1 MPCQSLILKY
11 LYRLVIRWRQLDAPS
26 PLNKTISTW
35 HKFTCNV
42 IIVWCNASC
51 ILATLTIMA
60 QFSQTQ
66 TSCYLPM
73 IYSIDKPSQVH
84 GVTWPVFVP
93 TVHYLLSQ
101 ASLQHE
107 QGAQPRQQLWQ
118 WQGPWLGP
126 HLQPGGWV
134 DWQFGSWFCQNCQ
147 NLWWSTFALGVKF
160 WFTNIP
166 RPRL

>member
-11 LYRLVIRWRQLDAPS
+11 LHRLVIRQRQLDAPF

-35 HKFTCNV
+35 HKFACNV
-42 IIVWCNASC
+42 IIVRHNASC

-60 QFSQTQ
+60 QFSRTW

-73 IYSIDKPSQVH
+73 IYPVDRPYQVH
-84 GVTWPVFVP
+84 GVTQPVFVP
-93 TVHYLLSQ
+93 TVHYLLSW
-101 ASLQHE
+101 ASLRHE
-107 QGAQPRQQLWQ
+107 WGAQPRQQLWQ
-118 WQGPWLGP
+118 WWGLWLGP

-134 DWQFGSWFCQNCQ
+134 NWQFGSQFCQNHQ
-147 NLWWSTFALGVKF
+147 NLRQSTFALGVEF
-160 WFTNIP
+160 WFTDIP